1 MAKRKRKTK
10 AKKSKTAKAKTRK
23 SARPRK
29 KTPKRRSTRRPRRRL
44 LQFGVGLTLGLALS
58 LLYLDWHITRK
69 FEGRRWDIPA
79 HVYAQPLELY
89 TGRELTPAEL
99 ELELR
104 RLGYRA
110 ASKADRPGTYRRAQ
124 GRIDL
129 TTRRFQFWDG
139 AQAPSSLSIGF
150 AGGRVGS
157 LTTFSGKGIP
167 LARLDPL
174 LIGSIFAEHGEDRIV
189 VAPEDVPPLLP
200 AALKVVEDR
209 KFDRHHGIDFAA
221 IARALLANLKAGEI
235 RQGGSTLTQQLVKS
249 YFLDNRRT
257 LWRKMREG
265 VMALILELRFEKE
278 EILTAYINEV
288 YLGQDGRRAIHG
300 FGLASQF
307 YFAKPLA
314 ELDLHEIALLVALA
328 RGPSYYDPRAHPA
341 RARERRDLVLR
352 LMAEFS
358 VIDEQSHT
366 RASAKELD
374 LFDGLRR
381 GASYHPAF
389 LKLVRHQLREEYDEK
404 DLTEEGLRIFT
415 TLDAVIQSA
424 AEAQLAEGL
433 RALNPGQDGDLE
445 GAIVITSTQNA
456 EVLAVV
462 GGRRAA
468 YDGFNR
474 ALDARRQIGS
484 LVKPVV
490 YLAALEDERYHLATP
505 IDDSELVVELD
516 NGQVW
521 APENFDKESHGT
533 VPLIRALVE
542 SMNLATVRLGI
553 DIGVERVAGLLE
565 KLAGVGAPAYP
576 SLLLGSVDLSPI
588 EVAQLYNTLAGEG
601 FFTPL
606 RSVRSVLDASGQALH
621 RYPLEVRQAS
631 DPAAVYQLNL
641 ALTQVMERG
650 TARSS
655 RAQLPGRTLAGKT
668 GTSDGLRDSWF
679 AGFNND
685 YLAVVWVGYDDNRP
699 TGLTG
704 ATGALGV
711 WTRLMREIEGAS
723 FSAVRPEGLETI
735 TVEYSTGQAAEPR
748 CAEVV
753 EIAVPPD
760 APLELKENCDWKLR
774 RLPKWLK
781 RIID

>member
-10 AKKSKTAKAKTRK
+10 AKKSKAAKPKTRTAK
-23 SARPRK
+23 PRK
-29 KTPKRRSTRRPRRRL
+29 KTAKRRPARRPRRRL
-44 LQFGVGLTLGLALS
+44 LLFSAGLALGLAIS
-58 LLYLDWHITRK
+58 LLYLDWHVTRK
-69 FEGRRWDIPA
+69 FEGRRWNIPA

-89 TGRELTPAEL
+89 TGLKLTAEEL

-110 ASKADRPGTYRRAQ
+110 ASSASQPGTYRRAA

-129 TTRRFQFWDG
+129 TTRHFQFWDG
-139 AQAPSSLSIGF
+139 DQQPVSLSVGF
-150 AGGRVGS
+150 AGRRVES
-157 LTTFSGKGIP
+157 LNALSGKGIP

-209 KFDRHHGIDFAA
+209 KFDRHHGIDFMA
-221 IARALLANLKAGEI
+221 IARALLVNLKAGEI

-257 LWRKMREG
+257 LWRKMRES
-265 VMALILELRFEKE
+265 VMALILEFRFEKE

-314 ELDLHEIALLVALA
+314 ELDLHEIALLVAIA
-328 RGPSYYDPRAHPA
+328 RGPSYYDPRSHPA

-358 VIDEQSHT
+358 VIDEQALTHS
-366 RASAKELD
+366 SAQELGV
-374 LFDGLRR
+374 FDGLRK
-381 GASYHPAF
+381 GASYYPAF
-389 LKLVRHQLREEYDEK
+389 MKLVRQQLSKEYKER
-404 DLTEEGLRIFT
+404 DLTDEGLKIFT
-415 TLDAVIQSA
+415 TLNAVVQSA
-424 AEAQLAEGL
+424 AEEHLSQGL
-433 RALNPGQDGDLE
+433 GALNPGQGGDLE

-456 EVLAVV
+456 EILAVV
-462 GGRRAA
+462 GGRRAN

-484 LVKPVV
+484 LIKPVV
-490 YLAALEDERYHLATP
+490 YLAALEDDRYHLASP

-521 APENFDKESHGT
+521 APENFDKQSHGV
-533 VPLIRALVE
+533 VPLIRALAE
-542 SMNLATVRLGI
+542 SMNLATVRIGT
-553 DIGVERVAGLLE
+553 DIGVGRVVKLLE
-565 KLAGVGAPAYP
+565 KLAGVEAPAYP

-606 RSVRSVLDASGQALH
+606 RSVRSVLDGSGRALR
-621 RYPLEVRQAS
+621 RYPLEVTRAS

-641 ALTQVMERG
+641 ALVEVMERG

-655 RAQLPGRTLAGKT
+655 KAQLAGRRLAGKT

-704 ATGALGV
+704 ASGALGV
-711 WTRLMREIEGAS
+711 WTRLMRDIEGSS
-723 FSAVRPEGLETI
+723 FAAVKPEELENVTIEYETGL
-735 TVEYSTGQAAEPR
+735 AAEPR
-748 CAEVV
+748 CADVV

-760 APLELKENCDWKLR
+760 APLQLKEDCDWKLR

-781 RIID
+781 RLID